1 MSGQAGRD
9 VLIRLGDGASPEGF
23 VTVAGIR
30 TKTFNLKSPAADA
43 TAADSPEGWR
53 EMIAGAGV
61 KSVSVKG
68 AGVFKDGASDA
79 RLRQVFFAGE
89 AVTAEL
95 VVPDFGRLSGPFI
108 VDELKYGG
116 SHDGEATMELA
127 LESAGLIGFAEI
139 V

>member
-30 TKTFNLKSPAADA
+30 TKTFSLKAPAADA

-61 KSVSVKG
+61 KTVSVKG
-68 AGVFKDGASDA
+68 AGVFKDAASDA
-79 RLRQVFFAGE
+79 RMRQVFFDGE
-89 AVTAEL
+89 AVNTEL
-95 VVPDFGRLSGPFI
+95 VVPDFGILSGAFI

-116 SHDGEATMELA
+116 AHDGEATMEIT
-127 LESAGLIGFAEI
+127 LESAGLISFAEI

>member
-30 TKTFNLKSPAADA
+30 TKSFTLKSPAADA

-61 KSVSVKG
+61 KSISVKG
-68 AGVFKDGASDA
+68 AGVFKDAASDA
-79 RLRQVFFAGE
+79 RLREIFFAGE
-89 AVTAEL
+89 AVSAEL
-95 VVPDFGRLSGPFI
+95 IVPDFGRLTGAFI
-108 VDELKYGG
+108 VSELKYGG
-116 SHDGEATMELA
+116 AHDGEATMELA
-127 LESAGLIGFAEI
+127 LESAGLISFAEI
-139 V
+139 S